1 MHRAWSINRLDVG
14 RGTPVSGATSRMI
27 GLVNNKT
34 LKDVRAFP
42 SQTTD
47 RATRTRRLVER
58 PQSVALGLL
67 ACTLLLPS
75 LGNAE
80 HIVLER
86 SGASCN
92 TDPNCFNRLHP
103 DIPPAA
109 RAQSGDLITFQSRSS
124 DVQAE
129 GPPASTVH
137 SLSGPVFIEGA
148 QVGDIVAI
156 TVVAIEPGT
165 TGYTI
170 TTDYGLLADL
180 YPGPPRMV
188 TWNLTE
194 EAATS
199 DALPGIRIPNAS
211 FAGVIT
217 TLPGREEVQRY
228 AARERALFAAGGR
241 AMPPEPVNAVPADL
255 CGPGA
260 PQRELCIRTTP
271 PREHGGN
278 MDIRYQGVGTT
289 VYLPCQIDGCGVAIG
304 DVHYAQGDGEVAG
317 TALEMAG
324 NVTLEIEIVEDG
336 GSMPRGPHYEGPGT
350 ALGRIPDR
358 FYATTGLPIKAA
370 GEEAPL
376 SAYLRSPVASD
387 LENLSDDLMLAARNA
402 LLEMVLYLTEQR
414 GLTRDQAY
422 LLASVAVDLR
432 IGQVVDAGNVN
443 VTAIL
448 PLDIFVDDLTSP

>member
-1 MHRAWSINRLDVG
+1 MHALSRTAKRAHPVPGPG
-14 RGTPVSGATSRMI
+14 R
-27 GLVNNKT
+27 
-34 LKDVRAFP
+34 
-42 SQTTD
+42 
-47 RATRTRRLVER
+47 R
-58 PQSVALGLL
+58 PQIMALMLFAVALPLS
-67 ACTLLLPS
+67 TLS
-75 LGNAE
+75 QAE

-86 SGASCN
+86 SGATCSA
-92 TDPNCFNRLHP
+92 DPNCFNRLHP

-109 RAQSGDLITFQSRSS
+109 QAQSGDLITFQSRSS
-124 DVQAE
+124 DLQAE
-129 GPPASTVH
+129 GPPGSTVH
-137 SLSGPVFIEGA
+137 SLSGPVLIAGA
-148 QVGDIVAI
+148 QAGDILAV
-156 TVVAIEPGT
+156 TVVEIEPPAI
-165 TGYTI
+165 GYTV

-180 YPGPPRMV
+180 YPGPPRTI

-199 DALPGIRIPNAS
+199 AALPGIRIPNAS
-211 FAGVIT
+211 FAGVVT

-228 AARERALFAAGGR
+228 AAREQALFDAGGR
-241 AMPPEPVNAVPADL
+241 AMPPEPVNAVPAEL
-255 CGPGA
+255 CGQGA
-260 PQRELCIRTTP
+260 PQRELCIRTIA

-289 VYLPCQIDGCGVAIG
+289 LYLPCQIAGCGLAIG

-324 NVTLEIEIVEDG
+324 NVTLRVEIVEDG
-336 GSMPRGPHYEGPGT
+336 QPMPRGPHYEGPGT

-370 GEEAPL
+370 GEASPFSE
-376 SAYLRSPVASD
+376 YLRSPVSTE

-402 LLEMVLYLTEQR
+402 LLEMIRYLTEER

-432 IGQVVDAGNVN
+432 IGQVVDAGNAN
-443 VTAIL
+443 VTAIV
-448 PLDIFVDDLTSP
+448 PLDIFTDEIAAP